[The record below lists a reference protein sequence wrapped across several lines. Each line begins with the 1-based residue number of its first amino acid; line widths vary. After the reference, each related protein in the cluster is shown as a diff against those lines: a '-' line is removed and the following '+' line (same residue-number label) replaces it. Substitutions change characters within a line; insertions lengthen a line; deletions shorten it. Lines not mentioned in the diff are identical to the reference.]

1 MAKIRQNCQNE
12 PENKPENVYKNNKK
26 CPQTGTF
33 SIWWTY
39 RNFIQTPF
47 YRYGSLKKVSIH
59 LKLVAIQIIRTK
71 YQTRQL
77 QIIYHQN
84 AKMSMVR
91 LKYIVFAKSRK
102 PYRIWKFKWY
112 VRGINLATPYIYVPT
127 VPMPAE
133 SFMKDCIC
141 SPVKE

>member
-1 MAKIRQNCQNE
+1 MSTCFF
-12 PENKPENVYKNNKK
+12 KK
-26 CPQTGTF
+26 LKKSRKANANMKKARPTGQAF
-33 SIWWTY
+33 SWWTY
-39 RNFIQTPF
+39 RNFIQTRF

-112 VRGINLATPYIYVPT
+112 VRGINLVTPYI
-127 VPMPAE
+127 
-133 SFMKDCIC
+133 S
-141 SPVKE
+141 